1 MQLTLN
7 QKIVVLVQLLEYCRS
22 DNNGVSSTELE
33 FIITAAEG
41 FNINP
46 EDYQLIQQ
54 FVLSSREEVPESPQV
69 LVIDSDRASK
79 YDKTK
84 HIVNDAFRGQV
95 RVLNLPQADMLFV
108 RSFGTGE
115 LLLSGQLRHEDRVY
129 LFERGAVSQVY
140 EQQAHILLGGNKAVS

>member
-79 YDKTK
+79 YEKTR
-84 HIVNDAFRGQV
+84 HIVNDVFRGWVV

-115 LLLSGQLRHEDRVY
+115 LLLSGQLRHEDRY
-129 LFERGAVSQVY
+129 TSSSGEPPS
-140 EQQAHILLGGNKAVS
+140 SS